1 MSDLKEVLNSVN
13 SLKEVQKLAKDTA
26 KIVTDIQSDNNQAV
40 SQAHKNRELEKKSK
54 EKMLRKRCD
63 QQIWQ
68 RSMATSSTNKTRD

>member
-40 SQAHKNRELEKKSK
+40 NQAHKNRELEKKSK
-54 EKMLRKRCD
+54 
-63 QQIWQ
+63 
-68 RSMATSSTNKTRD
+68 